1 MDRED
6 WDRRYAGDELIWT
19 AEPNRMLV
27 TEVGTIVPGRAL
39 DLGCGEGRNAVW
51 LARQG
56 WSVTAVDFS
65 DVGLDK
71 GRRLADAHAVTV
83 DWVLADLRTYAPEAG
98 FYDLVVALYLHLD
111 AQDRRRVHAAA
122 AAALRPAGTMFVVGH
137 DSSNLTHG
145 YGGPRDPSIL
155 FSPEDVVGDLTGMSI
170 VKAERVLRPVAGT
183 EPERTAVDA
192 LVRAIRPPAP
202 RSLDG
207 G

>member
-6 WDRRYAGDELIWT
+6 WNRRYEGEGLIWT

-27 TEVGTIVPGRAL
+27 TEVGRMVPGRVL

-83 DWVLADLRTYAPEAG
+83 EWVLADVRT
-98 FYDLVVALYLHLD
+98 
-111 AQDRRRVHAAA
+111 
-122 AAALRPAGTMFVVGH
+122 
-137 DSSNLTHG
+137 
-145 YGGPRDPSIL
+145 
-155 FSPEDVVGDLTGMSI
+155 
-170 VKAERVLRPVAGT
+170 
-183 EPERTAVDA
+183 
-192 LVRAIRPPAP
+192 
-202 RSLDG
+202 
-207 G
+207 